1 MTEDFTV
8 RIGENTLEY
17 IDDGHTYL
25 VDGIIVPS
33 ITQILKV
40 RFGHKY
46 DGIST
51 RTLQK
56 AADAG
61 TSMHKAVENYIKTG
75 TDDGSEE
82 LRNFKFLMKQYK
94 LTPTESEVPVILYQD
109 GAPFAAGRL
118 DLVLKDGDR
127 VGLGDLKRT
136 STLDKEYLA
145 CQLNLYTIAYVQSYP
160 GTPVE
165 FLAGIHLR
173 GTTRKLVPLPINLAW
188 ADEIIDEYRRE
199 NDE

>member
-1 MTEDFTV
+1 MIEDFAV
-8 RIGENTLEY
+8 QLGDHQLEY
-17 IDDGHTYL
+17 IDDIHTYL

-61 TSMHKAVENYIKTG
+61 TAMHKAIENYITKG
-75 TDDGSEE
+75 EEDGSEE

-94 LTPTESEVPVILYQD
+94 LTPIKSEVPVILYQD

-118 DLVLKDGDR
+118 DLVLQDGER
-127 VGLGDLKRT
+127 IGLGDLKRT

-145 CQLNLYTIAYVQSYP
+145 CQLNLYAIAYAQTYG

-173 GTTRKLVPLPINLAW
+173 GTTRKLVPLPINMEW
-188 ADEIIDEYRRE
+188 ADQIIEEYRRK